1 MNIWQMMKGVRS
13 VMQQVVESGGGGASS
28 ADGVD
33 VPAGDAD
40 AGEVNAN
47 ESNPDESAEVE
58 AEASKMGWTPKDQF
72 KGDPDKWR
80 PADEFVER
88 GKQMVPLL
96 RAQVKKQERQI
107 AELTSTTKQ
116 FAEFATKAEKR
127 GYDSALAAL
136 KAERAEAVANGDGAA
151 FTRVDEQ
158 IEELKAEVAE
168 KTKVSTKADDID
180 DPVFDEWKG
189 RNAWL
194 NDPKMEAFGNASAQ
208 FLRSTGVTATGAE
221 FLDMVTK
228 EVKAKF
234 PEKFENPR
242 RASAPTV
249 EGGTPAARKGGGKSF
264 VDMPADARKECER
277 MAKHGFGDDKKAAD
291 EFRAQFTKTFFEEA

>member
-1 MNIWQMMKGVRS
+1 MNIWQMMKGVRG
-13 VMQQVVESGGGGASS
+13 VMQQDVESSGGGSSVVDDAEVDGAQDIDG
-28 ADGVD
+28 ADD
-33 VPAGDAD
+33 EARA
-40 AGEVNAN
+40 
-47 ESNPDESAEVE
+47 SESAAIESE
-58 AEASKMGWTPKDQF
+58 AAKMGWTPKDQF
-72 KGDPDKWR
+72 KGDPEKWR

-127 GYDSALAAL
+127 GYDNALTAL
-136 KAERAEAVANGDGAA
+136 KEERAQAVANGDGEA
-151 FTRVDEQ
+151 FQRVDERL
-158 IEELKAEVAE
+158 EDLKAEIAE
-168 KTKVSTKADDID
+168 KTKSAPRADGGD

-242 RASAPTV
+242 RTSAPSV

-264 VDMPADARKECER
+264 ADMPADARKECEK